1 MGDVLILADS
11 MRSPEMRHEVPLAI
25 PDEFL
30 YAERDGRRVV
40 VVSSL
45 ESARIREAGFGIEV
59 MPYEAFGLDE
69 LAASGTP
76 PTEAALRMHVRAC
89 SELGITSAS
98 VPATFPL
105 ELADRLR
112 ESGVEVTPDRAL
124 FEDRRR
130 RKNATELAGLR
141 RAQRACEAALDAARD
156 MLRRASPNGTLM
168 LDGEP
173 LTSERLKAEV
183 ERVFTEHGA
192 FADEFIVA
200 HGAQAT
206 VGHEGGHGPILPGEA
221 IVFDLFPR
229 DRETGVYTD
238 MTRTYVVGEIPEE
251 LREYHRLCKEAL
263 ERVVVAVKPGVNGRT
278 LFEIPCE
285 LFAEHGYPTQL
296 TKEPGE
302 VLDSGFFHSLGHGV
316 GLEVHERP
324 YLGRVGDDLV
334 PGDVIALE
342 PGLYRPGYG
351 GVRLEDVAIVTDD
364 GIEVVTDYPY
374 ELEP

>member
-76 PTEAALRMHVRAC
+76 PTEAALQMYVRAC

-168 LDGEP
+168 LDGEIGRA
-173 LTSERLKAEV
+173 SCR
-183 ERVFTEHGA
+183 ERV
-192 FADEFIVA
+192 
-200 HGAQAT
+200 
-206 VGHEGGHGPILPGEA
+206 
-221 IVFDLFPR
+221 
-229 DRETGVYTD
+229 
-238 MTRTYVVGEIPEE
+238 
-251 LREYHRLCKEAL
+251 
-263 ERVVVAVKPGVNGRT
+263 
-278 LFEIPCE
+278 
-285 LFAEHGYPTQL
+285 
-296 TKEPGE
+296 
-302 VLDSGFFHSLGHGV
+302 
-316 GLEVHERP
+316 
-324 YLGRVGDDLV
+324 
-334 PGDVIALE
+334 
-342 PGLYRPGYG
+342 
-351 GVRLEDVAIVTDD
+351 
-364 GIEVVTDYPY
+364 
-374 ELEP
+374 